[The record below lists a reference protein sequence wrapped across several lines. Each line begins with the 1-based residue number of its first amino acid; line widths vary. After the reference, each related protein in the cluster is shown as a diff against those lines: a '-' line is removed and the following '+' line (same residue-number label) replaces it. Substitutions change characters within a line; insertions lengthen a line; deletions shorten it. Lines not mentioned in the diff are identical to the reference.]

1 METSL
6 ARNLMSDAEGAF
18 HERFI
23 LAIPAPNER
32 KPGNRRLVLDGFFW
46 SARTGSSWRD
56 MREAFGKWYSFYRQ
70 FRRWM

>member
-46 SARTGSSWRD
+46 SAHRVVV
-56 MREAFGKWYSFYRQ
+56 A
-70 FRRWM
+70 